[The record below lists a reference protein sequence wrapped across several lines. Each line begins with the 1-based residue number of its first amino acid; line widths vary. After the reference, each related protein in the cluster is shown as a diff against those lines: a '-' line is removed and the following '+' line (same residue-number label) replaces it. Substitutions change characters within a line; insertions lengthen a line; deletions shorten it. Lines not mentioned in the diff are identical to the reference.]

1 MLFFPSDLDQWQRRL
16 VDTFPL
22 RRRLPAPRPRLVAAA
37 SGRSRLSTMVR
48 PLGYLRTPR
57 IIRCTCQHQVQL
69 RKKAGS
75 RFQAALWIVS
85 AASSAASAD
94 STNEEAVVALDLMKQ
109 PCTMVVKGTS
119 ASLLQQPHLQT
130 SESRSLNCC
139 RLCLIQ
145 HRCSLVTPSH
155 QATAEAVHSNRLL
168 PLIADHSVHT
178 TPDLCS
184 PAHTPFL
191 SIAALPLTIRKPAR
205 WTPTSRSTRRS
216 KSSF

>member
-1 MLFFPSDLDQWQRRL
+1 
-16 VDTFPL
+16 
-22 RRRLPAPRPRLVAAA
+22 
-37 SGRSRLSTMVR
+37 MVR

-57 IIRCTCQHQVQL
+57 TSSIRCMQPYHQVQQHC
-69 RKKAGS
+69 KEAGS

-94 STNEEAVVALDLMKQ
+94 SITNEEAVVAVSLLSMKQ

-155 QATAEAVHSNRLL
+155 QATAEAVISNRLL
-168 PLIADHSVHT
+168 PVIIADHSVHT

-191 SIAALPLTIRKPAR
+191 SKLTIRKLRR